1 MSESQI
7 VPAVVEGFGSGL
19 CAFHRAHVVRH
30 RKAGG
35 EKEIFV
41 FADTRAP
48 GLGGLAISEAMT
60 HGLPVVAT
68 LADGCEADLIEEG
81 RNGHILEPGDLPRLE
96 ACLEALLSDETR
108 LREMGAHSRRI
119 IEERCNIDTY
129 MENLVAALDYT
140 AGAGEP
146 GGEPGGKA
154 GG

>member
-1 MSESQI
+1 MTTNVMEAPPQGMFLSDEL
-7 VPAVVEGFGSGL
+7 E
-19 CAFHRAHVVRH
+19 H
-30 RKAGG
+30 
-35 EKEIFV
+35 EILRIFK
-41 FADTRAP
+41 
-48 GLGGLAISEAMT
+48 
-60 HGLPVVAT
+60 
-68 LADGCEADLIEEG
+68 
-81 RNGHILEPGDLPRLE
+81 
-96 ACLEALLSDETR
+96 LLSDETR